1 MIFSKNQKAYFDIFK
16 TLFNIKYIQRM
27 KSRTYIPDFL
37 KQKKQQITTKTTKQ
51 KKIDRIES

>member
-27 KSRTYIPDFL
+27 KSTTYIPDFL
-37 KQKKQQITTKTTKQ
+37 KQKNNK
-51 KKIDRIES
+51 